1 MRQFFI
7 LVISILVLSSCN
19 SKNNSSDDVSKSID
33 KLNNLLSNDILTK
46 DRIQNEND
54 STLEELIFSN
64 LYVNIK
70 VDLQS
75 TDEDYKNQ
83 FKKFTIPQQIFYS
96 TLTLENNVKYFG
108 FKGYFEHKQSVG
120 QFANYASNG
129 YNELGLPEISNTVS
143 KAIDIN
149 SSDLKLCDS
158 CFHKLDTILLNQI
171 VEKNSSK
178 ERLKLI
184 RNNIDSFVTKL

>member
-19 SKNNSSDDVSKSID
+19 SRSNSSDDVSKSIN
-33 KLNNLLSNDILTK
+33 KLNKLLSNDILTK
-46 DRIQNEND
+46 DRIENEND

-70 VDLQS
+70 VDLKS
-75 TDEDYKNQ
+75 TDEDYKSQ
-83 FKKFTIPQQIFYS
+83 FRKFTIPQQIFYS
-96 TLTLENNVKYFG
+96 TLTLERNVKDFG

-120 QFANYASNG
+120 QFAMYALNG
-129 YNELGLPEISNTVS
+129 YNELGLPEISKTVR

-149 SSDLKLCDS
+149 NSGLELSDS
-158 CFHKLDTILLNQI
+158 GFHKLDTILLNQI

-184 RNNIDSFVTKL
+184 RNNIDSFVTK